1 MRQAKGKANYKV
13 DTLIVAVEELLPN
26 GSRGW
31 QEVAVLYQH
40 RSGELILQDH
50 NDVKRHWIEKCCF
63 KLKKPTGNPGDPKR
77 DMILRCQQI
86 QERIHAKLASVIMGV
101 DSEGDQGLS
110 VDSNKEEEEFSEDDD
125 DVEVA
130 AVLGG
135 ELGGDVA
142 VGGSW
147 AGSRATTLTVV
158 VDGGGVDGGLGV
170 CLVEEVGIPVIP
182 PFNTQQFTEGRY
194 VGPQPLQTLQQL
206 SGGKPATWA
215 GCNSVGCYPAHGV
228 ANRCS

>member
-1 MRQAKGKANYKV
+1 MRRAKGKANYKV

-86 QERIHAKLASVIMGV
+86 QERIMPNWH
-101 DSEGDQGLS
+101 QQ
-110 VDSNKEEEEFSEDDD
+110 
-125 DVEVA
+125 
-130 AVLGG
+130 
-135 ELGGDVA
+135 
-142 VGGSW
+142 SW
-147 AGSRATTLTVV
+147 
-158 VDGGGVDGGLGV
+158 
-170 CLVEEVGIPVIP
+170 E
-182 PFNTQQFTEGRY
+182 
-194 VGPQPLQTLQQL
+194 
-206 SGGKPATWA
+206 
-215 GCNSVGCYPAHGV
+215 
-228 ANRCS
+228 